1 MHRLEGK
8 NVIQGA
14 PSWFPGTQE
23 RLWKN
28 SHFGATCQ
36 SSPWL
41 GRISRN
47 RLGPR
52 ETEQDDDLLL
62 RDLGSQLL
70 LCPGSSWW
78 DGSSSRAQP
87 GGSPGVGRV
96 TAAEVTEGHPRPV
109 PIPGKVRREM
119 LSAHSFQ
126 ELPPDGA
133 PANFLGFERI

>member
-1 MHRLEGK
+1 MESRETWAKSYTTVVNAQIGGEK
-8 NVIQGA
+8 CDPRG
-14 PSWFPGTQE
+14 SFPVSRDTGETV
-23 RLWKN
+23 KN

-87 GGSPGVGRV
+87 GGSPV
-96 TAAEVTEGHPRPV
+96 TGASPQPR
-109 PIPGKVRREM
+109 
-119 LSAHSFQ
+119 
-126 ELPPDGA
+126 
-133 PANFLGFERI
+133 